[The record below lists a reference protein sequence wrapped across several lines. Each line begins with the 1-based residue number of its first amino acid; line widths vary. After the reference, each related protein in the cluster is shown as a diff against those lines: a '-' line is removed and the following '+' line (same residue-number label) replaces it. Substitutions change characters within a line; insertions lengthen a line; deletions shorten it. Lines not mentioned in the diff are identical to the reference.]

1 MGHTDHIDW
10 ISSDRYA
17 QIDLIS
23 TGMNKRKLSARAQQR
38 KITELATVRY
48 SKINDSFPLIL
59 RRIKHKK
66 KRCEDCPK
74 TVKDRRLEATCVL
87 KPMRHWLIKCT
98 KCDLFLDRHTGKYTM
113 DWHQAHNRAITD
125 SGYWSS
131 DEYRNQVEMREARRR
146 ELARAASKRCSDRK
160 KLLTNQLIHKDSD
173 K

>member
-17 QIDLIS
+17 QIDTIS

-48 SKINDSFPLIL
+48 SKINESLPLIL

-131 DEYRNQVEMREARRR
+131 DEYRNQMETRRKRSLEMAREAN
-146 ELARAASKRCSDRK
+146 KRYRLRQK
-160 KLLTNQLIHKDSD
+160 ELTNQLNPEQTD